1 MPQTATRV
9 IDHRGLVGKKTC
21 PPKKLRKEINFWTK
35 HGYRLIH
42 KETVLSGIGG
52 SYGGITTLIFEKED

>member
-1 MPQTATRV
+1 
-9 IDHRGLVGKKTC
+9 LVGKKTC

-52 SYGGITTLIFEKED
+52 SYGGVTTLIFEKED